1 MGLLLPE
8 PRQYGQDHGQGVAST
23 PRGPLSK
30 IAQGAFEIDACPE
43 PDCDYTVTSYAG
55 FVIHMWNVH
64 KEDVRDRGEK

>member
-1 MGLLLPE
+1 M
-8 PRQYGQDHGQGVAST
+8 AST